1 MPSCWLSKLFWFP
14 VLFIFQIFCFDFSS
28 LFGEAFTLEI
38 LLLRKAQHLKP
49 RSLYKI
55 LCDVAAGQVPNRIH
69 LTAEEIASECG
80 SDGIAFARN
89 CIDLLIPKKK
99 AMKVEMSTSQSKFGG
114 IGILWICLQIPLEPR
129 FLSLEYRSF
138 KKSLNWNI
146 YFKENMFDDYKKNI
160 RAIHE

>member
-89 CIDLLIPKKK
+89 CIDLLIPKKSNESWN
-99 AMKVEMSTSQSKFGG
+99 VDQPIEIWGYWYSLNLLTNTFRTSIFI
-114 IGILWICLQIPLEPR
+114 IGIQVV
-129 FLSLEYRSF
+129 
-138 KKSLNWNI
+138 
-146 YFKENMFDDYKKNI
+146 
-160 RAIHE
+160 